1 MAHLLIVGMTDSGKS
16 TLAAQLSHS
25 YKKAGIGVIVLDPM
39 LDKRWAADIL
49 TDDSNYFLQVM
60 ANSQTTNCAIFVDEC
75 GEMIGHYKK
84 EMFFLATQGRHYG
97 HNCHFVT
104 QRAKQLS
111 PTVRDQCNYLA
122 LFACSLDD
130 GVEMSRN
137 FNRPVLKDTNQLQ
150 KGEYFFCGRWGE
162 LKKLKINFNTT

>member
-16 TLAAQLSHS
+16 TLACQLSHA
-25 YKKAGIGVIVLDPM
+25 YHRAGIGVIVLDPM
-39 LDKRWAADIL
+39 LDARWKADVL
-49 TDDSNYFLQVM
+49 TGDRGYFLSLLSNP
-60 ANSQTTNCAIFVDEC
+60 ATRRCAVFVDEC

-84 EMFFLATQGRHYG
+84 EMFFLATQGRHFG

-111 PTVRDQCNYLA
+111 PTVRDQCSYLA

-130 GVEMSRN
+130 GIEMSRN
-137 FNRPVLKDTNQLQ
+137 FNRPMLRNTNTLQ

-162 LKKLKINFNTT
+162 IKHLKVDFTG